1 MIFFHRQSLSVGS
14 LSLHCQQQSTF
25 HGADKADELDLLE
38 LLHLYM
44 NEALRDE
51 RRDLKGSRA
60 EEDPGGG
67 LMYQGRTC
75 DGSCLK
81 ARESLR
87 RRNKT
92 HDPFARKLLQVH
104 SAKALVYSPFLS

>member
-1 MIFFHRQSLSVGS
+1 M
-14 LSLHCQQQSTF
+14 
-25 HGADKADELDLLE
+25 
-38 LLHLYM
+38 
-44 NEALRDE
+44 RDE
-51 RRDLKGSRA
+51 TSKAVGQRKTR
-60 EEDPGGG
+60 GG